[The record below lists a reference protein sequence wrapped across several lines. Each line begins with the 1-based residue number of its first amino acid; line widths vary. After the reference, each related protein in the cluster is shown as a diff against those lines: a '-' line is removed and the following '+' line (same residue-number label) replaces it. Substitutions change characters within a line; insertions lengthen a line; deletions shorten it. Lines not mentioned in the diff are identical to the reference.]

1 MRQSVAV
8 PADRVPLGTP
18 QVLPR
23 DMTRMAQMG
32 ATRGAERHLVGHT
45 IQQTTGILDTAIPR
59 RWEAAAG
66 AIDAWKRAL
75 TGTFGRFRCAT
86 EFEA

>member
-8 PADRVPLGTP
+8 PLDRLPLGTP
-18 QVLPR
+18 QVL
-23 DMTRMAQMG
+23 MTRMGQMG

-66 AIDAWKRAL
+66 AIDAWERAL